1 MSLRKEDTELIKAA
15 KAGDRDTCARLL
27 QGNASDRAYVN
38 GRGGLNSTA
47 LIEAATLGHI
57 GIVELLLDH
66 GARLHAKE
74 DAEGNCPILAASRGG
89 HVNVVELLISKG
101 ANPNDKD
108 KDGNSPII
116 VASIRGH
123 LDIVDIVNKW
133 PFSMAI
139 IVLQELYCHLDASSL
154 IDLRQYIGVEY
165 K

>member
-47 LIEAATLGHI
+47 LIEAAALGHI

-66 GARLHAKE
+66 GAGLDDKE
-74 DAEGNCPILAASRGG
+74 DAEGNSPILAASSGG
-89 HVNVVELLISKG
+89 HISVVELLISKG

-108 KDGNSPII
+108 MYGHSPII
-116 VASIRGH
+116 QASR
-123 LDIVDIVNKW
+123 
-133 PFSMAI
+133 
-139 IVLQELYCHLDASSL
+139 Y
-154 IDLRQYIGVEY
+154 
-165 K
+165 